1 MNVLDLFMFLDDNT
15 YQRGSLLH
23 IQESFLCE
31 VFEMVFDLRNT
42 AAVVKVVDC
51 YIGRHSL
58 YHT

>member
-51 YIGRHSL
+51 YIGRHS
-58 YHT
+58 